1 MEPGSPDWVRAGVVQ
16 LRDEVMLFVR
26 TLWGFLRHPRLFTR
40 GFLRGEV
47 RALNP
52 FGYLFT
58 AIGVIGVAQAVF
70 LALVPAE
77 ADDRSL
83 LRQALSAALPPIYYV
98 VLGLLTHAV
107 LWLLG
112 SRRPLVRD
120 TAAVALY
127 ASGPAYLCY
136 ALVVLVAGTLRNR
149 GASHL
154 TWQLTIGPLGLGS
167 LLAFAV
173 PFVAALREIH
183 AFERAAWARCILA
196 FTLVFALSGLF
207 FGVAHPPGSYGLH
220 PTIGPRHGRWVVFFG
235 D

>member
-1 MEPGSPDWVRAGVVQ
+1 MDEPSPDWVRSGIAQ
-16 LRDEVMLFVR
+16 LRDEIALFLR

-40 GFLRGEV
+40 GFLRGDV

-58 AIGVIGVAQAVF
+58 AIGVIGATQAIF
-70 LALVPAE
+70 FALVPEE

-83 LRQALSAALPPIYYV
+83 FRQALSAALPPIYYV
-98 VLGLLTHAV
+98 ALGLLTHGV

-112 SRRPLVRD
+112 SRKPPVRD

-127 ASGPAYLCY
+127 ASGPAYLGY
-136 ALVVLVAGTLRNR
+136 ALIVLVAGVLRNR
-149 GASHL
+149 GASQL
-154 TWQLTIGPLGLGS
+154 LWNLTIGPLGIGS

-183 AFERAAWARCILA
+183 AFDRAAWTRCILA

-207 FGVAHPPGSYGLH
+207 FGILHPPGSYGLH
-220 PTIGPRHGRWVVFFG
+220 PTIGPRHGHWVVFFG